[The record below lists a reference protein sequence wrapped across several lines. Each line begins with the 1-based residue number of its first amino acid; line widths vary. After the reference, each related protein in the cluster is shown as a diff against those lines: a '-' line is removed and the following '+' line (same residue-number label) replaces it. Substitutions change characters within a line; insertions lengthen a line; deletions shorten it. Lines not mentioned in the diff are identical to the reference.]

1 MAYRGLI
8 SCITNVAS
16 ALLTTPLPNS
26 LILHIVRRSVLE
38 GTSTATLIIL
48 EI

>member
-1 MAYRGLI
+1 MACRGLI

-16 ALLTTPLPNS
+16 ALKPPLSNS
-26 LILHIVRRSVLE
+26 LILYIVRRSVLE